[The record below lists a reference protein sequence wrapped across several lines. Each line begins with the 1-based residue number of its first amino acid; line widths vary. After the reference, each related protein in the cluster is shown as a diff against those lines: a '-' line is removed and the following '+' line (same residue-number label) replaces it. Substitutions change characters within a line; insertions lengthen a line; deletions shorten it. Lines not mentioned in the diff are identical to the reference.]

1 MLLHVLAWG
10 ECVLLG
16 ETRDEAAGEA
26 VDKVAKLLGLAYPGG
41 PEIERLAGGGERA
54 GEVLLRGEVGVVEGF
69 FEVTTLGDVSTET
82 GL

>member
-1 MLLHVLAWG
+1 MLK
-10 ECVLLG
+10 LG
-16 ETRDEAAGEA
+16 ELR
-26 VDKVAKLLGLAYPGG
+26 
-41 PEIERLAGGGERA
+41 AGGVERA

>member
-1 MLLHVLAWG
+1 MPLRKPAFFLNRQRLSKEVQDSQAQGVAFLLK
-10 ECVLLG
+10 LG
-16 ETRDEAAGEA
+16 E
-26 VDKVAKLLGLAYPGG
+26 LG
-41 PEIERLAGGGERA
+41 AGGVERA